1 MVIVPFDA
9 TRKLGLIRKMFYKL
23 PGFSA
28 RTIPSNAAD
37 SEAQWKLSSSQ
48 IMSTTSL
55 RCSSR
60 TVFATNLH
68 DISGCSLRI
77 TGVIEHAQ
85 QVDLGHGY
93 HRHRRNKDGRF
104 CSNQLNGQT
113 TRLMSGSLQDRV
125 QPTFT
130 REGAAAT
137 TRDLFDPSKLP
148 NKETATRSWSGR
160 QK

>member
-9 TRKLGLIRKMFYKL
+9 TRNLGLIRKMFYRL

-37 SEAQWKLSSSQ
+37 LEAQWKLSSSQ

-60 TVFATNLH
+60 TVFTTNLH

-104 CSNQLNGQT
+104 CSNQLNGQA
-113 TRLMSGSLQDRV
+113 TRLMSGSLQDSSMN
-125 QPTFT
+125 T
-130 REGAAAT
+130 E
-137 TRDLFDPSKLP
+137 
-148 NKETATRSWSGR
+148 ETDSSFVTYMYGCDALMINV
-160 QK
+160 